1 MQVNVNIDTAPD
13 LKKRGM
19 TMKKLK
25 LIMEEQGIQESKLK
39 RKYQAKVINKNV
51 ENCEDDL

>member
-1 MQVNVNIDTAPD
+1 MQVNVNIDMAPD
-13 LKKRGM
+13 LKKHGM

-25 LIMEEQGIQESKLK
+25 VIMEEQGIQVLKLK
-39 RKYQAKVINKNV
+39 RKHQTKVINKNV

>member
-1 MQVNVNIDTAPD
+1 MQVNVNIDTAPN

-25 LIMEEQGIQESKLK
+25 LIMEEQGIQEPKLK
-39 RKYQAKVINKNV
+39 KSTRQKLLINM
-51 ENCEDDL
+51 